1 MGPPAR
7 AAIVAL
13 VSIGLLAGFLAVFAS
28 QAEAQSALL
37 GPISL
42 HVSVGRQ
49 NGALEVDSARI
60 VYSGDRIRTDST
72 GQALITYGDGSTVV
86 LDTESEL
93 VIEYLGT
100 EAGDVVVRM
109 RQTLGRAWYSISQ
122 SLSWRGRYE
131 VHTMAMA
138 SVVRAG
144 SGEFVSVDAD
154 GATTIVVTDGS
165 VETAAAGVSVTVPA
179 GNATTVR
186 PGTPPTRPVPTP
198 APVAPTA
205 APTSR
210 PSLSPAP
217 TGTPD
222 TDARAGPAGVD
233 PTDQHDALGAL
244 GYAERVSTSCA
255 RYCSSY
261 SRW

>member
-13 VSIGLLAGFLAVFAS
+13 VAVGVLGGFFAVFAS

-42 HVSVGRQ
+42 HVTVGRQ
-49 NGALEVDSARI
+49 NGALEVDSAKV

-86 LDTESEL
+86 LSTESEL

-154 GATTIVVTDGS
+154 GATTIVVTDGA
-165 VETAAAGVSVTVPA
+165 VETDEAGVSVTVPA
-179 GNATTVR
+179 GSSTMVSPR
-186 PGTPPTRPVPTP
+186 TPPTRPVHAQAPPTP
-198 APVAPTA
+198 PSPTPLPPTPTPDHTAP
-205 APTSR
+205 
-210 PSLSPAP
+210 PAP
-217 TGTPD
+217 
-222 TDARAGPAGVD
+222 
-233 PTDQHDALGAL
+233 
-244 GYAERVSTSCA
+244 
-255 RYCSSY
+255 
-261 SRW
+261 